1 MSHVF
6 EFGDKIDAYEVRVL
20 NERAVRAG
28 AGILFFLAII
38 SFMNAWLTGNFQPT
52 RVFVVAGLGAR
63 CSSDVPP
70 RVEITRQ
77 PSKGQVTIQPGI
89 PTTIQYSLSGHCIGT
104 PARGIGINY
113 VSNTGASGEDH
124 FSIAARMPS
133 GGIATRDFKI
143 KIRD

>member
-1 MSHVF
+1 MAKLFAITTALLAAATVTCQ
-6 EFGDKIDAYEVRVL
+6 
-20 NERAVRAG
+20 AG
-28 AGILFFLAII
+28 E
-38 SFMNAWLTGNFQPT
+38 TGPKYVPAAQNT